1 METVAVVLDGPERL
15 SLRHLDLLD
24 AKDDDVVVDIA
35 WSGISTGTERLF
47 WTGQMP
53 PFPGMGYPLVP
64 GYESVGRVVETGAAA
79 TNRLGEYVFVPG
91 ASCFKDARG
100 LFGGAAKRLVVPSA
114 RAIQIE
120 EQLGQQGVLLAL
132 AATAY
137 HAIAGG
143 KPPELIVGHGVLGR
157 LLARITIAMGAAPP
171 TVWETNPARRT
182 GSHVYPVLHP
192 DQDPRKDY
200 ATIMDASGA
209 GELIDTLV
217 GRLARGGEIALAGF
231 YSERLSFAFV
241 PTFKREARL
250 RVAAEWAPEDLAA
263 TNALLESGGL
273 SLHRLITHERQVH
286 DAKDAY
292 GMAFGDSKCLKMV
305 LDWRHCA

>member
-1 METVAVVLDGPERL
+1 MPGARVVPRFEPTPDPVDFGAVPWPDDLYLDRNRRITV
-15 SLRHLDLLD
+15 
-24 AKDDDVVVDIA
+24 
-35 WSGISTGTERLF
+35 GTL
-47 WTGQMP
+47 
-53 PFPGMGYPLVP
+53 PGEGAENAAF
-64 GYESVGRVVETGAAA
+64 YESIGRVVLA
-79 TNRLGEYVFVPG
+79 GERSGHRVDDHVFVPG
-91 ASCFKDARG
+91 ARCFGEVRG

-137 HAIAGG
+137 HAVAGG
-143 KPPELIVGHGVLGR
+143 RPPELIVGHGVLGR

-200 ATIMDASGA
+200 AVIMDASGA
-209 GELIDTLV
+209 GDLIDTLV
-217 GRLARGGEIALAGF
+217 ARLARGGEIVLAGF

-263 TNALLESGGL
+263 TNALLETGGL
-273 SLHRLITHERQVH
+273 SLHRLITHERQVQ

-305 LDWRHCA
+305 LDWRQCV